1 MANQNASLARYIIN
15 SSSARN
21 KVLKKVKTG
30 KVTDNRDAE
39 HAKGS
44 GSKKPV
50 GVIRKPGGGT
60 IELTVYQEKGV
71 PEVDWVALLD
81 SEEFFSL
88 TREVVDGPRTQFLEC
103 TVANVGEDDDDEG
116 GHNITVK
123 ILWSDRKPL

>member
-21 KVLKKVKTG
+21 LVLKKVKTG

-39 HAKGS
+39 HAKSS

-60 IELTVYQEKGV
+60 LELTVYQEKGT

-81 SEEFFSL
+81 SEEFFTEFRKKNGL
-88 TREVVDGPRTQFLEC
+88 PAR
-103 TVANVGEDDDDEG
+103 GE
-116 GHNITVK
+116 
-123 ILWSDRKPL
+123 